1 MDAWFLF
8 VPVPLFNSLLETVM
22 GYLAPLVG
30 SIDSTAVAAA
40 MIGKAA
46 ES

>member
-1 MDAWFLF
+1 
-8 VPVPLFNSLLETVM
+8 M

-40 MIGKAA
+40 MTGKAA
-46 ES
+46 ESYPRVASVLTNTKIKNT